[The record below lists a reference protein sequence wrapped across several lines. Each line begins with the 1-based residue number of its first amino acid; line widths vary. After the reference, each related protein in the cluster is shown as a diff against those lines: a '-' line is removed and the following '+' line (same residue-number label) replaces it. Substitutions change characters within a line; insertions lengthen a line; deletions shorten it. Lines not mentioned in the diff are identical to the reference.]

1 MTDVVNSLGIKIF
14 ADGADLADIARVAE
28 DPLIAGFTTNPT
40 LMRKA
45 GVDDYPSFIKELV
58 ATITDRPIS
67 FEVTSDD
74 FAEMER
80 QALALHGFG
89 DNVVVKIPVT
99 DTSGTSS
106 APLMRRLATAGVSI
120 NATALMTLDQVRVT
134 AEALADG
141 PPSVVSV
148 FAGRIADAGTD
159 PIPLMAEAVAL
170 LDPYPQLELLW
181 ASPREV
187 LNVLQADQV
196 GCHIITLTP
205 DLLAKLPLLGRD
217 LGQFSLETVQMFRDD
232 AVAAGY
238 DF

>member
-1 MTDVVNSLGIKIF
+1 MTDVAADLGIKIF
-14 ADGADLADIARVAE
+14 ADGADLADITALADDPRV
-28 DPLIAGFTTNPT
+28 AGFTTNPT

-45 GVDDYPSFIKELV
+45 GVDDYPAFVKELL

-74 FAEMER
+74 HAEMER
-80 QALALHGFG
+80 QARALHELG

-99 DTSGTSS
+99 DTAGTSS
-106 APLMRRLATAGVSI
+106 APLMARLAALGVAV
-120 NATALMTLDQVRVT
+120 NATALMTLDQVRST
-134 AEALADG
+134 AAALADG
-141 PPSVVSV
+141 PPAVISV
-148 FAGRIADAGTD
+148 FAGRIADAGVD
-159 PIPLMAEAVAL
+159 PVPVMADAVAL
-170 LDPYPQLELLW
+170 LEPYPNLELLW

-205 DLLAKLPLLGRD
+205 DLLAKLRLVGRD
-217 LGQFSLETVQMFRDD
+217 LTQFSLETVQMFRDD

>member
-1 MTDVVNSLGIKIF
+1 MSSTDLGIKIF
-14 ADGADLADIARVAE
+14 ADGADLADIAAVAE
-28 DPLIAGFTTNPT
+28 DPRIAGFTTNPT

-120 NATALMTLDQVRVT
+120 NATALMTLDQVQRHRR
-134 AEALADG
+134 G
-141 PPSVVSV
+141 
-148 FAGRIADAGTD
+148 AGRRPAVGRLGVRRSHRRRRA
-159 PIPLMAEAVAL
+159 PIRCPLMAEAVAL
-170 LDPYPQLELLW
+170 LDPYPHLELLW

-217 LGQFSLETVQMFRDD
+217 LARFSLETVQMFRDD
-232 AVAAGY
+232 AVASGY

>member
-1 MTDVVNSLGIKIF
+1 
-14 ADGADLADIARVAE
+14 
-28 DPLIAGFTTNPT
+28 
-40 LMRKA
+40 MRKA

-74 FAEMER
+74 FDEMER

-106 APLMRRLATAGVSI
+106 APLMRRLAAAGVSI

-134 AEALADG
+134 AG
-141 PPSVVSV
+141 G
-148 FAGRIADAGTD
+148 AGRRPAVGGLGVRRPHRRRRASTRCRSWPRRSPCSS
-159 PIPLMAEAVAL
+159 PIPE
-170 LDPYPQLELLW
+170 LELLW

-232 AVAAGY
+232 AVAAGF

>member
-1 MTDVVNSLGIKIF
+1 MTDVVNRLGIKIF
-14 ADGADLADIARVAE
+14 ADGADLADIAKVAE
-28 DPLIAGFTTNPT
+28 DPRIAGFTTNPT

-45 GVDDYPSFIKELV
+45 GVDDYPSFIKELL

-80 QALALHGFG
+80 QALDLHGFG

-99 DTSGTSS
+99 DTAGTSS

-141 PPSVVSV
+141 PPSVISV
-148 FAGRIADAGTD
+148 FAGRIADAGID
-159 PIPLMAEAVAL
+159 PIPLMADAVAL
-170 LDPYPQLELLW
+170 LEPYPGLELLW

-217 LGQFSLETVQMFRDD
+217 LDQFSLETVQMFRDD
-232 AVAAGY
+232 TVAAGY